1 MEDLLM
7 TPVKRIHQNW
17 MPGIFNDFLGN
28 EWLDTFPHHVN
39 SLPATNITETEDE
52 YKIELAV
59 PGIEKEDFQIS
70 INNDNELVVS
80 AEKKTEKEEKDK
92 KEKFLRREFGY
103 TQFKQTMLLPD
114 NVDRNKIEAK
124 NKHGILTIEI
134 KKKTK
139 DTKLETKPII
149 VK

>member
-1 MEDLLM
+1 M
-7 TPVKRIHQNW
+7 TPAKRIHQNW

-28 EWLDTFPHHVN
+28 EWLDTFSNRVN
-39 SLPATNITETEDE
+39 SLPATNIAETEDE

-59 PGIEKEDFQIS
+59 PGIEKEDFHVS

-80 AEKKTEKEEKDK
+80 AEKKTEKEEKGK
-92 KEKFLRREFGY
+92 KEKYLRREFSY

-114 NVDRNKIEAK
+114 NVDRNQIDAK
-124 NKHGILTIEI
+124 NEHGVLTIEI
-134 KKKTK
+134 KKKAK
-139 DTKLETKPII
+139 DTQQETKPII